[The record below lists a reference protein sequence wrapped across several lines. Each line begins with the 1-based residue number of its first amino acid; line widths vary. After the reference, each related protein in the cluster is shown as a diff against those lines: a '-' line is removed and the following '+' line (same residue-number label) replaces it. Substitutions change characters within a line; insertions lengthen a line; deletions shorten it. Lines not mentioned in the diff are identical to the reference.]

1 MAADET
7 LQSPV
12 QQTIVMILG
21 VQPYVLYQTRVYNMA
36 SQQPSV
42 QGYSL
47 LSLFDM
53 CLLLLPLEDSLLC
66 TILIYA
72 TAHSATTTKT
82 ARLTERR
89 RNYETHISAAGHV
102 LVLYSLCFGLEYI
115 GELSSSLSSV
125 M

>member
-1 MAADET
+1 MLCKAAYDVVTHNGSRRDITESSSENYCYDT
-7 LQSPV
+7 GWWCQY
-12 QQTIVMILG
+12 
-21 VQPYVLYQTRVYNMA
+21 QPYVLYQTRVYNMA
-36 SQQPSV
+36 SQPPSV

-102 LVLYSLCFGLEYI
+102 LVL
-115 GELSSSLSSV
+115 
-125 M
+125 

>member
-21 VQPYVLYQTRVYNMA
+21 VGVKA
-36 SQQPSV
+36 SQPPSV

-102 LVLYSLCFGLEYI
+102 LVL
-115 GELSSSLSSV
+115 
-125 M
+125 